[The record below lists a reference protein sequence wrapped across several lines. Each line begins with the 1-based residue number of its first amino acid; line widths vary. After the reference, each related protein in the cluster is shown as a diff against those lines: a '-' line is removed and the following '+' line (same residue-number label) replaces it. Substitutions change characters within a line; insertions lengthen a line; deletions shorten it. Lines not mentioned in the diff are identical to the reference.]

1 MNSVIASPV
10 SVAGANDGAVT
21 GYEDLRG
28 KLWEHRG
35 CTTAWAWSCFS
46 VRE

>member
-28 KLWEHRG
+28 Q
-35 CTTAWAWSCFS
+35 
-46 VRE
+46 VV